1 MSEARR
7 KFLFGLAILLLGGLL
22 IGWLYD
28 RPLLGLFVATAT
40 ALLWLVRQLLSL
52 ERAIHIADFEKL
64 RYGGGVWS
72 QVVSY
77 IDYLQQRGDKHKDRY
92 RILLKE
98 VRKSSNAI
106 PDGAIVLNSEFE
118 IVMCNSAAKSLLG
131 FRRRKDRGQRVDN
144 LLRDP
149 KFSAWLSSG
158 RHKDAL
164 EILSPQ
170 GEDQW
175 LNCRLVPYGAGQ
187 HLLLIRDI
195 TERARITKA
204 RREFVANASHE
215 LRSPLTVIGGYLHT
229 LVDDDTT
236 PKLWQKPI
244 EEMHLQ
250 AERMNKIVAELLE
263 LSALEAKGQEH
274 GGQRVDICGLLSI
287 ARKAYAG
294 QPGIAKI
301 ELECNSR
308 AAVLGNSTEIE
319 SVITN
324 LLTNA
329 IRHTAAD
336 GTVTLGWNC
345 DKDGGVL
352 SVSDTGEGID
362 PSDVPRVTERFFRV
376 DRGRSRDDGGVGL
389 GLAIVKHALSRHDAT
404 LQIDSERGTGS
415 RFSCLF
421 PRQRIDSAEL
431 VDLKEAHGST

>member
-28 RPLLGLFVATAT
+28 RPVIGLLAATALS
-40 ALLWLVRQLLSL
+40 LLWLVRQLLSL
-52 ERAIHIADFEKL
+52 ERALHSGDFEKL

-72 QVVSY
+72 QVVSH
-77 IDYLQQRGDKHKDRY
+77 IDYLQQRGDKHKARY
-92 RILLKE
+92 RQLLKE
-98 VRKSSNAI
+98 VRKSINAI
-106 PDGAIVLNSEFE
+106 PDGAIVLNPEFE
-118 IVMCNSAAKSLLG
+118 IVLCNSAAKNMLG

-149 KFSAWLSSG
+149 EFGAWLNSG
-158 RHKDAL
+158 HYNNAL
-164 EILSPQ
+164 EIQSPQ

-187 HLLLIRDI
+187 HLLLIRDV
-195 TERARITKA
+195 TERARITKT

-215 LRSPLTVIGGYLHT
+215 LRSPLTVISGYLHT
-229 LVDDDTT
+229 LVDDDTA
-236 PKLWQKPI
+236 PELWRRPV

-274 GGQRVDICGLLSI
+274 SGQRVDICGLLSI

-294 QPGIAKI
+294 QPGVASI
-301 ELECNSR
+301 EVECNSG
-308 AAVLGNSTEIE
+308 AAVFGNGSEIE

-329 IRHTAAD
+329 IRHTAAS
-336 GTVTLGWNC
+336 GTVTLRWDC

-362 PSDVPRVTERFFRV
+362 ASDIPRITERFFRA

-389 GLAIVKHALSRHDAT
+389 GLAIVKHALSRHDAS
-404 LQIDSERGTGS
+404 LHIESERGSGS
-415 RFSCLF
+415 RFSCHF
-421 PRQRIDSAEL
+421 PAQRIDTAEL
-431 VDLKEAHGST
+431 AALNEAHGSA